1 MRLLRYMR
9 LHTAGTIGAA
19 ALLTVI
25 VLIAVIWF
33 LRAGRRGPVETAK
46 AVFIGTADD
55 ADCALLLS
63 RGSCVMIDTGEEQDS
78 ERILAAME
86 ENGVTAVDCMILTH
100 PDKDH
105 IGGAAA
111 VAEAVEVRQ
120 VLVPDYGKKDA
131 RYQALLEQLEERGI
145 PVKVLERQKRD
156 RYGDLSLRVYP
167 PARRSYKNDNDYSLA
182 VLVQHGGVRMFFAGD
197 AKKKRIEE
205 FGRYGL
211 RTVDLYKVAHH
222 GRDNAKG
229 AAFIARL
236 KPKIAV
242 VTAGAPEDKIAK
254 ALGKAGTKVYCT
266 VPNRTVT
273 AVSDGEAIRVTAE
286 GQVETEK

>member
-19 ALLTVI
+19 VLLAVI
-25 VLIAVIWF
+25 VLIAVIWL
-33 LRAGRRGPVETAK
+33 LRAGRRGPVEPAK
-46 AVFIGTADD
+46 AVFVGTADD

-78 ERILAAME
+78 GRILTALE
-86 ENGVTAVDCMILTH
+86 ENGVTAIDCMILTH

-111 VAEAVEVRQ
+111 VAEAVKIQQ

-131 RYQALLEQLEERGI
+131 RYQELLGQFEEQGI
-145 PVKVLERQKRD
+145 PVKVLERQKRASF
-156 RYGDLSLRVYP
+156 GDLNLRVYP

-205 FGRYGL
+205 FSRYGL
-211 RTVDLYKVAHH
+211 RKIDLYKVAHH

-229 AAFIARL
+229 VKFIARL
-236 KPKIAV
+236 QPKIAV
-242 VTAGAPEDKIAK
+242 VTAAAPEDKTGK
-254 ALGKAGTKVYCT
+254 ALKKAGTKVYCT
-266 VPNRTVT
+266 VPGRTVT
-273 AVSDGEAIRVTAE
+273 AVSDGETIEVTE
-286 GQVETEK
+286 QE